1 MAYPTDFT
9 NYTRPQWGGA
19 ASDVD
24 IHIEEHLGI
33 VDASFQYTSKFASL
47 ANIRTLR
54 GTNQL
59 RLDRVGAAT
68 VQGRKAGE
76 ELDVTPV
83 RNDKMNLIVDTVLYV
98 RNEFDKFDQ
107 WTANPDLR
115 KEVGREHGFALA
127 RQFDQA
133 CLGQLQKAADW
144 TAPAHLAGA
153 FHDGIKTEATVT
165 GTTSA
170 DADIL
175 VAAHRE
181 GVEELI
187 NRDLG
192 DMLSSNGVT
201 YVSPKVFTVLLNHN
215 KLMAVE
221 FGAGGSNS
229 FVGGRIGYMNGIKV
243 VETPRFAQA
252 AITNSALGAEHNL
265 TAEEVKRQM
274 VTFIP
279 SLALVAASV
288 HPVNADYWEDK
299 RQFSHVLDTYQ
310 SYNIGQRRPDAVS
323 VVSITGL
330 P

>member
-1 MAYPTDFT
+1 MTVFAD
-9 NYTRPQWGGA
+9 YTRPQWGGPNA
-19 ASDVD
+19 DLD

-33 VDASFQYTSKFASL
+33 VDASFGYASKFASL
-47 ANIRTLR
+47 ANVRTLR

-59 RLDRVGAAT
+59 RLDRVGSAT
-68 VQGRKAGE
+68 VQGRRAGE
-76 ELDVTPV
+76 ELEVTAV
-83 RNDKMNLIVDTVLYV
+83 KNDKLNLIVDTVLYV

-144 TAPAHLAGA
+144 TAPSHLEGA

-192 DMLSSNGVT
+192 DMLSAHGVT
-201 YVSPKVFTVLLNHN
+201 YVSPRVFTTLLNHD

-221 FGAGGSNS
+221 FGASGSNS

-243 VETPRFAQA
+243 VETPRFASA
-252 AITNSALGAEHNL
+252 PITASPLGTDHNL
-265 TAEEVKRQM
+265 TAAEVKRQI

-279 SLALVAASV
+279 PLALIAASV

-299 RQFSHVLDTYQ
+299 RAFSHVLDTFQ

-323 VVSITGL
+323 VVEITGL
-330 P
+330 

>member
-1 MAYPTDFT
+1 MANPTAF
-9 NYTRPQWGGA
+9 NKYTRPQWGGA

-47 ANIRTLR
+47 ANVRSLR

-59 RLDRVGAAT
+59 RLDRVGAAS
-68 VQGRKAGE
+68 VKGRRAGE
-76 ELDVTPV
+76 ELEVTGV
-83 RNDKMNLIVDTVLYV
+83 KNDKMNLVVDTVLYV
-98 RNEFDKFDQ
+98 RNEFDKFDT

-127 RQFDQA
+127 RQFDAA
-133 CLGQLQKAADW
+133 CLGQLQKSADW
-144 TAPAHLAGA
+144 VAPAHLAGA
-153 FHDGIKTEATVT
+153 FSNGIKTPVTIT

-170 DADIL
+170 DAELL

-181 GVEELI
+181 GVESLI
-187 NRDLG
+187 DRDLG
-192 DMLSSNGVT
+192 DLLAAQGVT
-201 YVSPKVFTVLLNHN
+201 YVSPAVFTVLLNHN

-243 VETPRFAQA
+243 VETPRFAKA
-252 AITNSALGAEHNL
+252 AVTASPLGTAHNL
-265 TAEEVKRQM
+265 TATEIKRQI

-288 HPVNADYWEDK
+288 HPVDADYWEDK
-299 RQFSHVLDTYQ
+299 RAFSHVLDTYQ
-310 SYNIGQRRPDAVS
+310 SYNIGQRRPDAVAA
-323 VVSITGL
+323 VEITGL
-330 P
+330 